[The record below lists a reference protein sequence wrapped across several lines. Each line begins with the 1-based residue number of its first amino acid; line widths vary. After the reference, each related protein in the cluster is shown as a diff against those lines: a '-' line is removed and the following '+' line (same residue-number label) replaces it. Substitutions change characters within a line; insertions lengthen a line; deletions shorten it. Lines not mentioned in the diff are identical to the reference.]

1 MVGALT
7 IGGVVSPGLQL
18 LAAPVLFVVG
28 AALGLLHGAALSLIG
43 RPACLTRGTALRH
56 AALATL
62 LSIPLLGIGWLVTA
76 SISLTAAL
84 TTQIRASWLFFAVG
98 GWIFGLALCSWA
110 AWEGWRAVKAAARRW
125 PAGRWGRLGS
135 AVLTLTLA
143 ATTVL
148 FVHLRPP
155 IVGTDTRVNELG
167 AVALA
172 VVATLWVAL
181 PTVWAALHFLHQDQ
195 LRPHIRGGEAGS

>member
-1 MVGALT
+1 VVGALT
-7 IGGVVSPGLQL
+7 VSGVVNPGLQL

-28 AALGLLHGAALSLIG
+28 ATLGLLHGGALAVIG

-56 AALATL
+56 AALAAL

-76 SISLTAAL
+76 SIALTAAL
-84 TTQIRASWLFFAVG
+84 MTEMRASWLFFAAG
-98 GWIFGLALCSWA
+98 GWILGLSLCTWA

-125 PAGRWGRLGS
+125 PEGRWGRVGS

-148 FVHLRPP
+148 FVRVRPS
-155 IVGTDTRVNELG
+155 IVGTGMRVNELG

-181 PTVWAALHFLHQDQ
+181 PTVWAALHLLHQDQ